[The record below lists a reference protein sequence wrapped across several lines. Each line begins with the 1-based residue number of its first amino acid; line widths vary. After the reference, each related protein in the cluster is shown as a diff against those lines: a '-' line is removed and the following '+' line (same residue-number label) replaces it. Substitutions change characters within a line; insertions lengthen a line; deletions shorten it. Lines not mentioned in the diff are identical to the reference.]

1 MAVTVEDQVL
11 VEEMEATAAGGG
23 GERRK
28 KYVNRM
34 DYCAFYNLGRRRGK
48 NVPVAVLA
56 PYSRWCS
63 SMSCIPGS
71 DSSSCKLLLTI
82 VTILVKQF
90 NL

>member
-11 VEEMEATAAGGG
+11 VEEVEEMEATAAGE

-34 DYCAFYNLGRRRGK
+34 DYCAFYNVGRRRGK

-56 PYSRWCS
+56 P
-63 SMSCIPGS
+63 
-71 DSSSCKLLLTI
+71 
-82 VTILVKQF
+82 
-90 NL
+90 